1 MAMTNKD
8 LSKIQ
13 AENSKSAT
21 FQIMK
26 EAFDARKKKRGVV
39 GRTQYPPF
47 MFPSTKMK
55 RGGATKMGM
64 GGSCGKVILGKN
76 LR

>member
-1 MAMTNKD
+1 MGMTGRD
-8 LSKIQ
+8 LDRIQ

-26 EAFDARKKKRGVV
+26 EAFDRRKKKRVV

-47 MFPSTKMK
+47 MFPPTKM
-55 RGGATKMGM
+55 MH
-64 GGSCGKVILGKN
+64 GGSCPSRGGRVIKGGS